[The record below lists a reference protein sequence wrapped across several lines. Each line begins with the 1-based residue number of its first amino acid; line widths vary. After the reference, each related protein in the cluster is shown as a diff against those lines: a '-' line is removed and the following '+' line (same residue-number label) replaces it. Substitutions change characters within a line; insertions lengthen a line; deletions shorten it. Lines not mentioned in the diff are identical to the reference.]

1 MKNNS
6 ANPYDNKNRTSGDRT
21 SNDPARD
28 RLDITDPERDQ
39 ERLQGDEATLD
50 LPDVKDIPGQ
60 EFVQVPPLG
69 MMADTTISSADEE
82 GEGIFIDDEEDE
94 TDIEMGTRADITR
107 FEKQTLQRTED
118 YLPTTDAEQLQKAS
132 LDNTDFEGEP
142 LNERSFGEERTGSD
156 LDLPTSDNLAQS
168 DEENKLFSL
177 GGDDNDENESRS

>member
-1 MKNNS
+1 
-6 ANPYDNKNRTSGDRT
+6 
-21 SNDPARD
+21 
-28 RLDITDPERDQ
+28 
-39 ERLQGDEATLD
+39 
-50 LPDVKDIPGQ
+50 
-60 EFVQVPPLG
+60 

-118 YLPTTDAEQLQKAS
+118 YLPTTDAERLQKAS

-156 LDLPTSDNLAQS
+156 LDLPTPDNLAQS